1 MAASEILA
9 VGAAELMVVLIL
21 LCVLVIPIA
30 AVAFA
35 RSGRAYDEIGKGRF
49 AVDFDQSDQESE
61 REEIR
66 QLVEAKAYRQSR
78 RGETPL
84 DVENEIERLLK
95 GHLPET
101 DPEPDVEASGEAS
114 DRATGEPGEETAGQ
128 ALGEPADPEAFAIRA
143 EIRQVVIAKNESRE
157 RRGEEPLDVEAE
169 VDRMLEE
176 FG

>member
-49 AVDFDQSDQESE
+49 AVDFDRSDEDSE

-84 DVENEIERLLK
+84 DVENEIDRLLQ
-95 GHLPET
+95 GQLPEE
-101 DPEPDVEASGEAS
+101 DAK
-114 DRATGEPGEETAGQ
+114 
-128 ALGEPADPEAFAIRA
+128 PADPETVAIRA
-143 EIRQVVIAKNESRE
+143 EIRQVVVAGNERRE
-157 RRGEEPLDVEAE
+157 RRGEAPLDVEAE

-176 FG
+176 LS